1 MRGKISDTNLA
12 LVGALD
18 EGAWSAELPLANVLV
33 DGYLA
38 RPARCEDPTNPAAT
52 RLRLTLPSV
61 QTVNLVAVL
70 FHTLSYS
77 ARYRLTVADYT
88 GSFAAPLYQT
98 PWTEVYPR
106 IWSSADLRWEA
117 ANWWTGQALESD
129 IALRPRHLWISLPDD
144 LIAKAIRLE
153 FDDAG
158 SEAEYLDIGGLWVAD
173 GLTPAFNFERGRQL
187 GASSR
192 DLVDEADSGRL
203 FGSRR
208 FPRRKLGAQWAML
221 SDQEAY
227 RFADMAVR
235 LGTIAP
241 VLFVPDAA
249 DQASLFRE
257 AFPATFEQP
266 PDPTF
271 VFDGLNTC
279 TATFKELLA

>member
-1 MRGKISDTNLA
+1 MLGKIADTNIA
-12 LVGALD
+12 LDGVLD
-18 EGAWSAELPLANVLV
+18 EGTWSAQLPLTNLLTG
-33 DGYLA
+33 GYLA
-38 RPARCEDPTNPAAT
+38 QPARCEDPTDPAAT
-52 RLRLTLPSV
+52 RLRLTLPAV
-61 QTVNLVAVL
+61 QTVNLIVVL

-98 PWTEVYPR
+98 PWTDVYPR
-106 IWSSADLRWEA
+106 IWDSASLRWEA
-117 ANWWTGQALESD
+117 ANWWTGQALETD

-153 FDDAG
+153 FDDSG
-158 SEAEYLDIGGLWVAD
+158 TEASHLDVGGLWVAD
-173 GLTPAFNFERGRQL
+173 GFTPAFNFERGRQL

-203 FGSRR
+203 FGARR
-208 FPRRKLGAQWAML
+208 MPRRKASAQWAML

-227 RFADMAVR
+227 RFGDMAIR
-235 LGTIAP
+235 LGTIGP

-257 AFPATFEQP
+257 AYPATFDQP
-266 PDPTF
+266 PEP
-271 VFDGLNTC
+271 VFTYDGLNTC
-279 TATFKELLA
+279 SATFKEILA